1 MTLRRTL
8 APFRSAAQRPGG
20 TRLAS
25 PHRAGRSLVMAR
37 RGMVATSHPQAT
49 LAGLD
54 MLRAGG
60 SAIDGAVAAAAM
72 LAVVEPMMTGIGGDA
87 FLLYY
92 RADPE
97 GGRGELLGLNGSGR
111 SPLALERTAISSPA
125 IDPDSWPAVTVPGA
139 VDLWQTAHHRF
150 GRLRFA
156 DLLGPAIET
165 AEAGFPV
172 SERVQSMWRACVHR
186 LRRDRAAAEHYLVDG
201 EAPALGAVF
210 RSPALARS
218 LQRIADDGPDAFY
231 RGPLAEE
238 ITRYARDN
246 GGFLQLEDFRQH
258 QSTWVD
264 PIGAMYRGR
273 EVFQLPPNGQG
284 LGVLLMLNLLE
295 NFDVA
300 SMDLAGAGHTH
311 LLVEAKKLAY
321 ADLHAHVGDPEGEPL
336 RSVGGVP
343 LAELLDK
350 GYARERSRLI
360 DPGQAADPP
369 APGGIPSGAGAVGS
383 DTVYL
388 AVVDG
393 DGNAASFINSLFA
406 PFGAAIAGGGTGIML
421 HNRGAGFTLE
431 PGHPNEYRPGKRPFH
446 TIIPGMVLERGRLD
460 LCYGVMGGPFQPQG
474 HVQLLTNHYD
484 HGLSLQAAIDRPRW
498 RHTAGL
504 ELLCERGMETETA
517 EELAALGHRVRTA
530 GGGEF
535 GGAQAIARDLHG
547 TLYGASDPR
556 KDGAALGY

>member
-1 MTLRRTL
+1 
-8 APFRSAAQRPGG
+8 
-20 TRLAS
+20 
-25 PHRAGRSLVMAR
+25 MAR
-37 RGMVATSHPQAT
+37 RGMVATSHPAAT

-92 RADPE
+92 LADPD

-111 SPLALERTAISSPA
+111 SPLALERTHIAGPA

-139 VDLWQTAHHRF
+139 VDLWQTAHQRF

-172 SERVQSMWRACVHR
+172 SERVQSMWTACTER
-186 LRRDRAAAEHYLVDG
+186 LRRDPAATEHYLLDG

-210 RSPALARS
+210 RSHALARS
-218 LQRIADDGPDAFY
+218 LRQIAQDGRDAFY
-231 RGPLAEE
+231 EGPIAEE
-238 ITRYARDN
+238 IVRYARDT
-246 GGFLQLEDFRQH
+246 GGFLQLEDFRRH
-258 QSTWVD
+258 RSTWVD
-264 PIGAMYRGR
+264 PIGTLYRGR

-295 NFDVA
+295 NFDLG
-300 SMDLAGAGHTH
+300 SMDLAGPRHTH

-321 ADLHAHVGDPEGEPL
+321 ADLHAHVGDPENEPL
-336 RSVGGVP
+336 RGSGGVP

-350 GYARERSRLI
+350 AYARERCRLI
-360 DPGQAADPP
+360 DPGRPADGP
-369 APGGIPSGAGAVGS
+369 APGGIPTGGAAVGS

-406 PFGAAIAGGGTGIML
+406 PFGAAIAGGDTGIML
-421 HNRGAGFTLE
+421 HCRGAGFSLAA
-431 PGHPNEYRPGKRPFH
+431 GHPNEYRPGKRPFH
-446 TIIPGMVLERGRLD
+446 TIIPGMVLERGRLE
-460 LCYGVMGGPFQPQG
+460 LSYGVMGGPFQPQG

-504 ELLCERGMETETA
+504 DVLCERGMEAATVEG
-517 EELAALGHRVRTA
+517 LVALGHQVRLA
-530 GGGEF
+530 GGAEF
-535 GGAQAIARDLHG
+535 GGAQAIGIDRHG
-547 TLYGASDPR
+547 TLFGASDPR

>member
-1 MTLRRTL
+1 
-8 APFRSAAQRPGG
+8 
-20 TRLAS
+20 
-25 PHRAGRSLVMAR
+25 MAR
-37 RGMVATSHPQAT
+37 RGMAATSHPAAT

-60 SAIDGAVAAAAM
+60 SAIDGAIAAAAM

-87 FLLYY
+87 FLLYHL
-92 RADPE
+92 ADPD
-97 GGRGELLGLNGSGR
+97 GGPGELFGLNGSGR
-111 SPLALERTAISSPA
+111 SPAGLAREALGGDAIEPG
-125 IDPDSWPAVTVPGA
+125 SWAAVTVPGA
-139 VDLWQTAHHRF
+139 VDLWQTAHERF

-172 SERVQSMWRACVHR
+172 SERVQGMWRACADR
-186 LRRDRAAAEHYLVDG
+186 LRRDRAAAEHWLVDG
-201 EAPALGAVF
+201 EAPELGGAF
-210 RSPALARS
+210 RAPALARS
-218 LQRIADDGPDAFY
+218 LRRIARDGRDAFY
-231 RGPLAEE
+231 RGEIAEE
-238 ITRYARDN
+238 IVRYAGDT
-246 GGFLQLEDFRQH
+246 GGFLELEDFRRH
-258 QSTWVD
+258 RSTWVD
-264 PIGAMYRGR
+264 PVGTIYRGR
-273 EVFQLPPNGQG
+273 EVLQLPPNGQG

-295 NFDVA
+295 NFDLA
-300 SMDLAGAGHTH
+300 SMDLAGTAHTH

-336 RSVGGVP
+336 RSGGGVP

-350 GYARERSRLI
+350 AYARERSRLI
-360 DPGQAADPP
+360 DPGRAADV
-369 APGGIPSGAGAVGS
+369 AAAGGIPTGAGRAGRAGSAGS

-406 PFGAAIAGGGTGIML
+406 PFGAAIAGGATGVML
-421 HNRGAGFTLE
+421 HCRGAGFTLE

-446 TIIPGMVLERGRLD
+446 TIIPGMVLNRGRLE

-474 HVQLLTNHYD
+474 HAQLLTNRYD
-484 HGLSLQAAIDRPRW
+484 HGLGLQAAVDRPRW

-504 ELLCERGMETETA
+504 ELLCERGMEPETVA
-517 EELAALGHRVRTA
+517 GLADLGHRVRIA
-530 GGGEF
+530 RGAEF
-535 GGAQAIARDLHG
+535 GGAQAIEVDRHG

>member
-1 MTLRRTL
+1 
-8 APFRSAAQRPGG
+8 
-20 TRLAS
+20 
-25 PHRAGRSLVMAR
+25 MAR
-37 RGMVATSHPQAT
+37 RGMVATSHPAAT

-87 FLLYY
+87 FLLYHL
-92 RADPE
+92 ADPD

-111 SPLALERTAISSPA
+111 SPRAMEQTDIAGPA

-139 VDLWQTAHHRF
+139 VDLWHTAHQRF

-165 AEAGFPV
+165 AETGFPV
-172 SERVQSMWRACVHR
+172 SERVQSMWTACTGR
-186 LRRDRAAAEHYLVDG
+186 LRHDRAAAEHYLASGD
-201 EAPALGAVF
+201 APALGAVF

-218 LQRIADDGPDAFY
+218 LRQIAEDGRDAFY
-231 RGPLAEE
+231 DGPIAEE
-238 ITRYARDN
+238 IVRYARDT
-246 GGFLQLEDFRQH
+246 GGFLQLEDFRRH
-258 QSTWVD
+258 RSTWVE
-264 PIGAMYRGR
+264 PIGTMYRGR

-295 NFDVA
+295 NFDLA
-300 SMDLAGAGHTH
+300 SMDVAGTEHTH

-321 ADLHAHVGDPEGEPL
+321 ADLHAHVGDPDGEPL
-336 RSVGGVP
+336 RSAGGVP

-350 GYARERSRLI
+350 AYARERSRLI
-360 DPGQAADPP
+360 DPGRAADEA
-369 APGGIPSGAGAVGS
+369 APGRIPTGAGPVGS

-393 DGNAASFINSLFA
+393 DGNAASFINS
-406 PFGAAIAGGGTGIML
+406 GGDTGIML
-421 HNRGAGFTLE
+421 HCRGAGFSLAA
-431 PGHPNEYRPGKRPFH
+431 GHPNEYRPGKRPFH
-446 TIIPGMVLERGRLD
+446 TIIPGMVLDQRRLE

-474 HVQLLTNHYD
+474 HVQLLTSHYD
-484 HGLSLQAAIDRPRW
+484 HGLPLQAAIDRPRW

-504 ELLCERGMETETA
+504 DLLCERGMEPATVEG
-517 EELAALGHRVRTA
+517 LAAIGHRVRSA
-530 GGGEF
+530 RGAEF
-535 GGAQAIARDLHG
+535 GGAQAIRVDRHG

>member
-1 MTLRRTL
+1 
-8 APFRSAAQRPGG
+8 
-20 TRLAS
+20 
-25 PHRAGRSLVMAR
+25 MAC

-97 GGRGELLGLNGSGR
+97 GGPGELLGLNGSGR
-111 SPLALERTAISSPA
+111 SPAGLAREALAGDAIE
-125 IDPDSWPAVTVPGA
+125 PDSWPAVTVPGA
-139 VDLWQTAHHRF
+139 VDLWQTAHERF
-150 GRLRFA
+150 GRLHFA
-156 DLLGPAIET
+156 DLIGPATET
-165 AEAGFPV
+165 AEQGFPV
-172 SERVQSMWRACVHR
+172 SERVQGMWRAGADR
-186 LRRDRAAAEHYLVDG
+186 LRRDQAAATHYLPDG
-201 EAPALGAVF
+201 DAPELGAAF

-218 LQRIADDGPDAFY
+218 LRRIARNGRDAFY
-231 RGPLAEE
+231 RGPIAEE
-238 ITRYARDN
+238 IVRYSQST
-246 GGFLQLEDFRQH
+246 GGFLQLDDFKRH
-258 QSTWVD
+258 TSTWVH
-264 PIGAMYRGR
+264 PIGTRYRGR
-273 EVFQLPPNGQG
+273 EVAQLPPNGQG

-295 NFDVA
+295 NFDLA
-300 SMDLAGAGHTH
+300 AMDLGGVEHTH

-321 ADLHAHVGDPEGEPL
+321 ADLHAHVGDPDGHPL
-336 RSVGGVP
+336 RTGGGVP
-343 LAELLDK
+343 LSELLDK

-360 DPGQAADPP
+360 DPRRAA
-369 APGGIPSGAGAVGS
+369 SLVGAGEIPTGGGRAGS

-406 PFGAAIAGGGTGIML
+406 PFGAAIVGGDTGILL
-421 HNRGAGFTLE
+421 HNRGAGFTLA
-431 PGHPNEYRPGKRPFH
+431 PGHPNEYQPGKRPFH
-446 TIIPGMVLERGRLD
+446 TIIPGMVLNSGRLE

-498 RHTAGL
+498 RHTTGL
-504 ELLCERGMETETA
+504 DLLCERGMEGQTVAGLED
-517 EELAALGHRVRTA
+517 LGHHVRIA
-530 GGGEF
+530 GGAEF
-535 GGAQAIARDLHG
+535 GGAQAIGIDRHG
-547 TLYGASDPR
+547 TLVGASDPR

>member
-1 MTLRRTL
+1 
-8 APFRSAAQRPGG
+8 
-20 TRLAS
+20 
-25 PHRAGRSLVMAR
+25 MAC

-97 GGRGELLGLNGSGR
+97 GGPGELLGLNGSGR
-111 SPLALERTAISSPA
+111 SPAGLAREALAGDAIE
-125 IDPDSWPAVTVPGA
+125 PDSWPAVTVPGA
-139 VDLWQTAHHRF
+139 VDLWQTAHERF
-150 GRLRFA
+150 GRLHFA
-156 DLLGPAIET
+156 DLIGPATET
-165 AEAGFPV
+165 AEQGFPV
-172 SERVQSMWRACVHR
+172 SERVQGMWRACADR
-186 LRRDRAAAEHYLVDG
+186 LRRDQAAATHYLPDG
-201 EAPALGAVF
+201 DAPELGAAF

-218 LQRIADDGPDAFY
+218 LRRIARNGRDAFY
-231 RGPLAEE
+231 RGPIAEE
-238 ITRYARDN
+238 IVRYSQST
-246 GGFLQLEDFRQH
+246 GGFLQLDDFKRH
-258 QSTWVD
+258 TSTWVH
-264 PIGAMYRGR
+264 PIGTRYRGR
-273 EVFQLPPNGQG
+273 EVAQLPPNGQG

-295 NFDVA
+295 NFDLA
-300 SMDLAGAGHTH
+300 AMDLGGVEHTH

-321 ADLHAHVGDPEGEPL
+321 ADLHAHVGDPDGHPL
-336 RSVGGVP
+336 RTGGGVP
-343 LAELLDK
+343 LSELLDK
-350 GYARERSRLI
+350 GYARERSRQI
-360 DPGQAADPP
+360 DPRRAA
-369 APGGIPSGAGAVGS
+369 SLVGAGEIPTGGGRAGS

-406 PFGAAIAGGGTGIML
+406 PFGAAIVGGDTGILL
-421 HNRGAGFTLE
+421 HNRGAGFTLA
-431 PGHPNEYRPGKRPFH
+431 PGHPNEYQPGKRPFH
-446 TIIPGMVLERGRLD
+446 TIIPGMVLNSGRLE

-498 RHTAGL
+498 RHTTGL
-504 ELLCERGMETETA
+504 DLLCERGMERQTVAGLED
-517 EELAALGHRVRTA
+517 LGHRVRIA
-530 GGGEF
+530 GGAEF
-535 GGAQAIARDLHG
+535 GGAQAIGIDRHG
-547 TLYGASDPR
+547 TLVGASDPR

>member
-1 MTLRRTL
+1 
-8 APFRSAAQRPGG
+8 
-20 TRLAS
+20 
-25 PHRAGRSLVMAR
+25 
-37 RGMVATSHPQAT
+37 MVATSHPAAT

-92 RADPE
+92 LADPD
-97 GGRGELLGLNGSGR
+97 GGRGELFGLNGSGR
-111 SPLALERTAISSPA
+111 SPLGLARDDIPGRTIEPN
-125 IDPDSWPAVTVPGA
+125 SWPAVTVPGA
-139 VDLWQTAHHRF
+139 VDLWQTAHERF

-172 SERVQSMWRACVHR
+172 SERVQSTWTVCTER
-186 LRRDRAAAEHYLVDG
+186 LRRDRAAAEHYLADG
-201 EAPALGAVF
+201 DAPELGATF

-218 LQRIADDGPDAFY
+218 LRRISEGGRDAFY
-231 RGPLAEE
+231 LGPIAEE
-238 ITRYARDN
+238 IVRYA
-246 GGFLQLEDFRQH
+246 GETAGFLTLEDFRRH
-258 QSTWVD
+258 RSTWVD
-264 PIGAMYRGR
+264 PIGTMYRGR
-273 EVFQLPPNGQG
+273 EVLQLPPNGQG
-284 LGVLLMLNLLE
+284 LGALLMLNLLE
-295 NFDVA
+295 NFDLA
-300 SMDLAGAGHTH
+300 SMEVAGPEHTH

-321 ADLHAHVGDPEGEPL
+321 ADLYAHVGDPEAEPL
-336 RSVGGVP
+336 GSHGGVP
-343 LAELLDK
+343 LSDLLDK
-350 GYARERSRLI
+350 AYARERSRLI
-360 DPGQAADPP
+360 HPGRASERPS
-369 APGGIPSGAGAVGS
+369 PGDIPTGS

-393 DGNAASFINSLFA
+393 EGNAASFINSLYL
-406 PFGAAIAGGGTGIML
+406 PFGSAITGGDTGIML
-421 HNRGAGFTLE
+421 HCRGAGFTLR

-474 HVQLLTNHYD
+474 HAQLLTNHYD

-504 ELLCERGMETETA
+504 ELLCERGMEPGAVEG
-517 EELAALGHRVRTA
+517 LAALGHSVRSA
-530 GGGEF
+530 GGAEF
-535 GGAQAIARDLHG
+535 GGAQAIRLDRHG
-547 TLYGASDPR
+547 TLHGASDPR

>member
-1 MTLRRTL
+1 
-8 APFRSAAQRPGG
+8 
-20 TRLAS
+20 
-25 PHRAGRSLVMAR
+25 MAR
-37 RGMVATSHPQAT
+37 RGMVATSHPAAT

-87 FLLYY
+87 FLLYHL
-92 RADPE
+92 ADPD
-97 GGRGELLGLNGSGR
+97 GGSGELFGLNGSGR
-111 SPLALERTAISSPA
+111 SPLGLAREDLPRGEIA
-125 IDPDSWPAVTVPGA
+125 PDSWPAVTVPGA
-139 VDLWQTAHHRF
+139 VDLWQTAHSRF

-172 SERVQSMWRACVHR
+172 SERVQSMWNACVPR
-186 LRRDRAAAEHYLVDG
+186 LRRDGAAAEHWLASG
-201 EAPALGAVF
+201 EAPGLGEVF

-218 LQRIADDGPDAFY
+218 FRRIAEGGRDAFY
-231 RGPLAEE
+231 LGEIAEE
-238 ITRYARDN
+238 IVRYARAT
-246 GGFLQLEDFRQH
+246 GGFLELEDFRRH
-258 QSTWVD
+258 ESTWVD
-264 PIGAMYRGR
+264 PIGTMYRGR
-273 EVFQLPPNGQG
+273 EVLQLPPNGQG

-295 NFDVA
+295 SFDLA
-300 SMDLAGAGHTH
+300 SMEVAGAEHTH

-336 RSVGGVP
+336 RSGGGVP

-350 GYARERSRLI
+350 AYARERSRLI
-360 DPGQAADPP
+360 DPRRPADGAA
-369 APGGIPSGAGAVGS
+369 AGGIPTGGGSAGGDATGEGPDGDDAAGGIPAGGGRAGG

-406 PFGAAIAGGGTGIML
+406 PFGAAIAGGATGIML
-421 HNRGAGFTLE
+421 HNRGAGFSLE

-446 TIIPGMVLERGRLD
+446 TIIPGMVLDRGRLD

-474 HVQLLTNHYD
+474 HVQLLTGHYD
-484 HGLSLQAAIDRPRW
+484 HGLGLQAAIDRPRW

-504 ELLCERGMETETA
+504 ELLCERGMAPETVEG
-517 EELAALGHRVRTA
+517 LADLGHEVRTA
-530 GGGEF
+530 GGAEF
-535 GGAQAIARDLHG
+535 GGAQAIKVDRQG

>member
-1 MTLRRTL
+1 
-8 APFRSAAQRPGG
+8 
-20 TRLAS
+20 
-25 PHRAGRSLVMAR
+25 MAR
-37 RGMVATSHPQAT
+37 RGMVATSHPAAT

-87 FLLYY
+87 FLLYHL
-92 RADPE
+92 ADPD

-111 SPLALERTAISSPA
+111 SPLALAREDLSGAAIA
-125 IDPDSWPAVTVPGA
+125 PDSWPAVTVPGA
-139 VDLWQTAHHRF
+139 VDLWQTAHSRF

-165 AEAGFPV
+165 AETGFPV
-172 SERVQSMWRACVHR
+172 SERVQSMWTACAAR
-186 LRRDRAAAEHYLVDG
+186 LRRDGAAAEHWLVGGRAPELG
-201 EAPALGAVF
+201 EVF
-210 RSPALARS
+210 RAPALARS
-218 LQRIADDGPDAFY
+218 LRRIAEDGRDAFY
-231 RGPLAEE
+231 EGPIAEE
-238 ITRYARDN
+238 IVRYSRET
-246 GGFLQLEDFRQH
+246 GGFLDLEDLRRH
-258 QSTWVD
+258 ESTWVD
-264 PIGAMYRGR
+264 PIGTMYRGR
-273 EVFQLPPNGQG
+273 EVLQLPPNGQG

-295 NFDVA
+295 NFDLA
-300 SMDLAGAGHTH
+300 SMNPAGAEHTH

-321 ADLHAHVGDPEGEPL
+321 ADLHAHVGDPEAEPL
-336 RSVGGVP
+336 RSGGGVP

-350 GYARERSRLI
+350 AYARECSRLI
-360 DPGQAADPP
+360 DPRRPADGPP
-369 APGGIPSGAGAVGS
+369 AGGIRPGDIATGGGRPDGGPAGDDTTGGGRPGGGGRAGD

-421 HNRGAGFTLE
+421 HCRGAGFTLE
-431 PGHPNEYRPGKRPFH
+431 AGHPNEYRPGKRPFH
-446 TIIPGMVLERGRLD
+446 TIIPGMVLDRGRLE

-474 HVQLLTNHYD
+474 HVQLLTGRYD
-484 HGLSLQAAIDRPRW
+484 HGLGLQAAVDRPRW

-504 ELLCERGMETETA
+504 ELLCERGLEPRTV
-517 EELAALGHRVRTA
+517 EELAALGHEVRIA
-530 GGGEF
+530 GGAEF
-535 GGAQAIARDLHG
+535 GGAQAIRVDRRG

>member
-1 MTLRRTL
+1 
-8 APFRSAAQRPGG
+8 
-20 TRLAS
+20 
-25 PHRAGRSLVMAR
+25 MAC

-97 GGRGELLGLNGSGR
+97 GGPGELLGLNGSGR
-111 SPLALERTAISSPA
+111 SPAGLAREALAGDAIE
-125 IDPDSWPAVTVPGA
+125 PDSWPAVTVPGA
-139 VDLWQTAHHRF
+139 VDLWQTAHERF
-150 GRLRFA
+150 GRLHFA
-156 DLLGPAIET
+156 DLIGPATET
-165 AEAGFPV
+165 AEQGFPV
-172 SERVQSMWRACVHR
+172 SERVQGMWRAGADR
-186 LRRDRAAAEHYLVDG
+186 LRRDQAAATHYLPDG
-201 EAPALGAVF
+201 DAPELGAAF

-218 LQRIADDGPDAFY
+218 LRRIARDGRDAFY
-231 RGPLAEE
+231 RGPIAEE
-238 ITRYARDN
+238 IVRYSQST
-246 GGFLQLEDFRQH
+246 GGFLQLEDFKRH
-258 QSTWVD
+258 TSTWVH
-264 PIGAMYRGR
+264 PIGTRYRGR
-273 EVFQLPPNGQG
+273 EVAQLPPNGQG

-295 NFDVA
+295 NFDLA
-300 SMDLAGAGHTH
+300 AMDLGGVEHTH

-321 ADLHAHVGDPEGEPL
+321 ADLHAHVGDPDGHPL
-336 RSVGGVP
+336 RTGGGVP
-343 LAELLDK
+343 LSELLDK

-360 DPGQAADPP
+360 DPRRAA
-369 APGGIPSGAGAVGS
+369 SLVGAGEIPTGTGRAGS

-406 PFGAAIAGGGTGIML
+406 PFGAAIVGGDTGILL
-421 HNRGAGFTLE
+421 HNRGAGFTLA
-431 PGHPNEYRPGKRPFH
+431 PGHPNEYQPGKRPFH
-446 TIIPGMVLERGRLD
+446 TIIPGMVLNSGRLE

-498 RHTAGL
+498 RHTTGL
-504 ELLCERGMETETA
+504 DLLCERGMEGQTVAGLED
-517 EELAALGHRVRTA
+517 LGHRVRIA
-530 GGGEF
+530 GGAEF
-535 GGAQAIARDLHG
+535 GGAQAIGIDRHG
-547 TLYGASDPR
+547 TLVGASDPR

>member
-1 MTLRRTL
+1 
-8 APFRSAAQRPGG
+8 
-20 TRLAS
+20 
-25 PHRAGRSLVMAR
+25 MAR

-60 SAIDGAVAAAAM
+60 SAIDGAIAAAAM

-92 RADPE
+92 RADPD
-97 GGRGELLGLNGSGR
+97 GAPGELLGLNGSGR
-111 SPLALERTAISSPA
+111 SPLGLARKAIATDA
-125 IDPDSWPAVTVPGA
+125 IEPDSWPAVTVPGA
-139 VDLWQTAHHRF
+139 VDLWQTAHERF

-165 AEAGFPV
+165 AELGFPV
-172 SERVQSMWRACVHR
+172 SERVQRTWRACVQR
-186 LRRDRAAAEHYLVDG
+186 LRRDQAAATHYLVEG
-201 EAPALGAVF
+201 EAPELGALF

-218 LQRIADDGPDAFY
+218 LRRIARDGRDAFY
-231 RGPLAEE
+231 RGPIAEE
-238 ITRYARDN
+238 IVRYAKVT
-246 GGFLQLEDFRQH
+246 GGPLQRADFERH
-258 QSTWVD
+258 TSTWVE
-264 PIGAMYRGR
+264 PIRTRYRGR
-273 EVFQLPPNGQG
+273 EVAQLPPNGQG
-284 LGVLLMLNLLE
+284 LGVLLMLNLLD
-295 NFDVA
+295 NFDLG
-300 SMDLAGAGHTH
+300 SMDLASSEHTH

-321 ADLHAHVGDPEGEPL
+321 ADLHAHVGDPDGHPL
-336 RSVGGVP
+336 RTTSGVP
-343 LAELLDK
+343 LRELLDK
-350 GYARERSRLI
+350 GYAAERSRQI
-360 DPGQAADPP
+360 DLRRAA
-369 APGGIPSGAGAVGS
+369 SVVGAGEVPTGAGRVGS

-406 PFGAAIAGGGTGIML
+406 PFGSAIAGGDTGILL

-431 PGHPNEYRPGKRPFH
+431 AGHPNEYRPGKRPFH
-446 TIIPGMVLERGRLD
+446 TIIPGMVLSAGRLE

-504 ELLCERGMETETA
+504 ELLCEHGTELSTVA
-517 EELAALGHRVRTA
+517 GLEELGHRVRFA
-530 GGGEF
+530 GGAEF
-535 GGAQAIARDLHG
+535 GGAQAVGIDRHG
-547 TLYGASDPR
+547 TLVGASDPR
-556 KDGAALGY
+556 KDGAALGF

>member
-1 MTLRRTL
+1 
-8 APFRSAAQRPGG
+8 
-20 TRLAS
+20 
-25 PHRAGRSLVMAR
+25 MAR
-37 RGMVATSHPQAT
+37 RGMVATSHPAAT

-87 FLLYY
+87 FLLYHL
-92 RADPE
+92 ADPD

-111 SPLALERTAISSPA
+111 SPLALERADIAGPA

-139 VDLWQTAHHRF
+139 VDLWQTAHRRF

-172 SERVQSMWRACVHR
+172 SERVQSMWTACVQR
-186 LRRDRAAAEHYLVDG
+186 LRRDSAAAEHYLVDG
-201 EAPALGAVF
+201 EAPAPGAVF

-218 LQRIADDGPDAFY
+218 LERIAEGGRDAFY
-231 RGPLAEE
+231 EGPIAEE
-238 ITRYARDN
+238 IVRYARVT
-246 GGFLQLEDFRQH
+246 GGFLELEDLRRH
-258 QSTWVD
+258 ESTWVD
-264 PIGAMYRGR
+264 PIGTMYRGR
-273 EVFQLPPNGQG
+273 EVLQLPPNGQG

-295 NFDVA
+295 NFDLA
-300 SMDLAGAGHTH
+300 SMNVAGVEHTH

-336 RSVGGVP
+336 RGAGGVP

-350 GYARERSRLI
+350 VYARERSRLI
-360 DPGQAADPP
+360 DPGRAADGA
-369 APGGIPSGAGAVGS
+369 APGGIPTGSGAVGS

-406 PFGAAIAGGGTGIML
+406 PFGAAIAGGDTGIML
-421 HNRGAGFTLE
+421 HCRGAGFSLAA
-431 PGHPNEYRPGKRPFH
+431 GHPNEYRPGKRPFH
-446 TIIPGMVLERGRLD
+446 TIIPGVVLDRGRLD

-498 RHTAGL
+498 RHTDGL
-504 ELLCERGMETETA
+504 DLLCERGMEPETVDG
-517 EELAALGHRVRTA
+517 LAALGHRVRSA
-530 GGGEF
+530 GGPEF
-535 GGAQAIARDLHG
+535 GGAQAIGVDRHG

>member
-1 MTLRRTL
+1 
-8 APFRSAAQRPGG
+8 
-20 TRLAS
+20 
-25 PHRAGRSLVMAR
+25 MAC

-97 GGRGELLGLNGSGR
+97 GGPGELLGLNGSGR
-111 SPLALERTAISSPA
+111 SPAGLAREALAGDAIE
-125 IDPDSWPAVTVPGA
+125 PDSWPAVTVPGA
-139 VDLWQTAHHRF
+139 VDLWQTAHERF
-150 GRLRFA
+150 GRLHFA
-156 DLLGPAIET
+156 DLIGPATET
-165 AEAGFPV
+165 AEQGFPV
-172 SERVQSMWRACVHR
+172 SERVQGMWRAGADR
-186 LRRDRAAAEHYLVDG
+186 LRRDQAAATHYLPDG
-201 EAPALGAVF
+201 DAPELGAAF

-218 LQRIADDGPDAFY
+218 LRRIARDGRDAFY
-231 RGPLAEE
+231 RGPIAEE
-238 ITRYARDN
+238 IVRYSQST
-246 GGFLQLEDFRQH
+246 GGFLQLEDFKRH
-258 QSTWVD
+258 TSTWVH
-264 PIGAMYRGR
+264 PIGTRYRGR
-273 EVFQLPPNGQG
+273 EVAQLPPNGQG

-295 NFDVA
+295 NFDLA
-300 SMDLAGAGHTH
+300 AMDLGGVEHTH

-321 ADLHAHVGDPEGEPL
+321 ADLHAHVGDPDGHPL
-336 RSVGGVP
+336 RTGGGVP
-343 LAELLDK
+343 LSELLDK

-360 DPGQAADPP
+360 DPRRAA
-369 APGGIPSGAGAVGS
+369 SLVGAGEIPTGGGRAGS

-406 PFGAAIAGGGTGIML
+406 PFGAAIVGGDTGILL
-421 HNRGAGFTLE
+421 HNRGAGFTLA
-431 PGHPNEYRPGKRPFH
+431 PGHPNEYQPGKRPFH
-446 TIIPGMVLERGRLD
+446 TIIPGMVLNSGRLE

-498 RHTAGL
+498 RHTTGL
-504 ELLCERGMETETA
+504 DLLCERGMEGQTVAGLED
-517 EELAALGHRVRTA
+517 LGHRVRIA
-530 GGGEF
+530 GGAEF
-535 GGAQAIARDLHG
+535 GGAQAIGIDRHG
-547 TLYGASDPR
+547 TLVGASDPR

>member
-1 MTLRRTL
+1 M
-8 APFRSAAQRPGG
+8 G
-20 TRLAS
+20 
-25 PHRAGRSLVMAR
+25 R

-92 RADPE
+92 RADSD

-111 SPLALERTAISSPA
+111 SPRNLTRDRFAADS
-125 IDPDSWPAVTVPGA
+125 IDPFTWPAVTVPGA
-139 VDLWQTAHHRF
+139 VDLWQTAHGRF

-156 DLLGPAIET
+156 DVIGPAIET
-165 AEAGFPV
+165 AEHGFPV
-172 SERVQSMWRACVHR
+172 SERVQGMWRACADR
-186 LRRDRAAAEHYLVDG
+186 LRQDRAAATHYLTNG
-201 EAPALGAVF
+201 EAPELGALF

-218 LQRIADDGPDAFY
+218 LGRIARDGRDAFY
-231 RGPLAEE
+231 LGPIAEE
-238 ITRYARDN
+238 IVRYSDRT
-246 GGFLQLEDFRQH
+246 GGFLRMEDFERH
-258 QSTWVD
+258 TSTWVQ
-264 PIGAMYRGR
+264 PISTRYRGR
-273 EVFQLPPNGQG
+273 EVVQLPPNGQG

-295 NFDVA
+295 NFD
-300 SMDLAGAGHTH
+300 LAALKLGSAEHTH

-321 ADLHAHVGDPEGEPL
+321 ADLHAHVADPDGPPL
-336 RSVGGVP
+336 RGAAGVP
-343 LAELLDK
+343 LSELLDK
-350 GYARERSRLI
+350 GYAEERSRRI
-360 DPGQAADPP
+360 DPGRAASPVAAGEIP
-369 APGGIPSGAGAVGS
+369 AGGARAGG

-406 PFGAAIAGGGTGIML
+406 PFGSGIAGGDTGILL

-446 TIIPGMVLERGRLD
+446 TIIPGMVLDSGRLE

-504 ELLCERGMETETA
+504 ELLCEHGMEPQTVA
-517 EELAALGHRVRTA
+517 RLGDLGHRTRSA
-530 GGGEF
+530 GGAEF
-535 GGAQAIARDLHG
+535 GGAQAIGVDRNG
-547 TLYGASDPR
+547 TLVGASDPR

>member
-1 MTLRRTL
+1 
-8 APFRSAAQRPGG
+8 
-20 TRLAS
+20 
-25 PHRAGRSLVMAR
+25 MAR
-37 RGMVATSHPQAT
+37 RGMVATSHPAAT

-92 RADPE
+92 LADPD

-111 SPLALERTAISSPA
+111 SPQALERTDITGPA
-125 IDPDSWPAVTVPGA
+125 IDPDTWPAVTVPGA
-139 VDLWQTAHHRF
+139 VDLWETAHRRF
-150 GRLRFA
+150 GRLHFA

-172 SERVQSMWRACVHR
+172 SERVQSMWRACVPR
-186 LRRDRAAAEHYLVDG
+186 LRDDRAATEHYLVDG
-201 EAPALGAVF
+201 DAPELGAVF

-218 LQRIADDGPDAFY
+218 LRRIAEDGRDAFY
-231 RGPLAEE
+231 EGPIAEE
-238 ITRYARDN
+238 IVRYARGT
-246 GGFLQLEDFRQH
+246 GGSLELEDFRRH
-258 QSTWVD
+258 ESTWVD
-264 PIGAMYRGR
+264 PIGTMYRGR

-284 LGVLLMLNLLE
+284 LGALLMLNLLE
-295 NFDVA
+295 NFDLA
-300 SMDLAGAGHTH
+300 SMDVAGTEHTH

-336 RSVGGVP
+336 RSSGGVP

-350 GYARERSRLI
+350 AYARERSRLI
-360 DPGQAADPP
+360 DPGRAADEA
-369 APGGIPSGAGAVGS
+369 APGGIPTGAATPGS

-393 DGNAASFINSLFA
+393 EGNAASFINSLFA
-406 PFGAAIAGGGTGIML
+406 PFGAAVAGGDTGIML
-421 HNRGAGFTLE
+421 HCRGAGFTLE

-446 TIIPGMVLERGRLD
+446 TIIPGIVLERGRLE

-484 HGLSLQAAIDRPRW
+484 HGLPLQAAIDRPRW

-504 ELLCERGMETETA
+504 ELLCERGMEPGTVEG
-517 EELAALGHRVRTA
+517 LAALGHRVRSAA
-530 GGGEF
+530 GAEF
-535 GGAQAIARDLHG
+535 GGAQAIGVDRRG
-547 TLYGASDPR
+547 TLHGASDPR

>member
-1 MTLRRTL
+1 
-8 APFRSAAQRPGG
+8 
-20 TRLAS
+20 
-25 PHRAGRSLVMAR
+25 MAR
-37 RGMVATSHPQAT
+37 RGMVATSHPRAT

-97 GGRGELLGLNGSGR
+97 GGPGELLGLNGSGH
-111 SPLALERTAISSPA
+111 SPA
-125 IDPDSWPAVTVPGA
+125 GLAREALAGDAIEPDSWPAVTVPGA
-139 VDLWQTAHHRF
+139 VDLWQTAHERF
-150 GRLRFA
+150 GRLHFA
-156 DLLGPAIET
+156 DLIGPAIET
-165 AEAGFPV
+165 AEQGFPV
-172 SERVQSMWRACVHR
+172 SERVQGMWRACADR
-186 LRRDRAAAEHYLVDG
+186 LRRDQAAATHYLLDG
-201 EAPALGAVF
+201 DAPELGAAF

-218 LQRIADDGPDAFY
+218 LRRIARDGRDAFY
-231 RGPLAEE
+231 RGPIAEE
-238 ITRYARDN
+238 IVRYARST
-246 GGFLQLEDFRQH
+246 GGFLELEDFERH
-258 QSTWVD
+258 TSTWVQ
-264 PIGAMYRGR
+264 PIATRYRGR
-273 EVFQLPPNGQG
+273 EVAQLPPNGQG

-295 NFDVA
+295 NFDLA
-300 SMDLAGAGHTH
+300 AMDLGGVEHTH

-321 ADLHAHVGDPEGEPL
+321 ADLHAHVGDPDGHPL
-336 RSVGGVP
+336 RTGSGVP
-343 LAELLDK
+343 LSELLDK

-360 DPGQAADPP
+360 DPRRAA
-369 APGGIPSGAGAVGS
+369 SLVGAGEIPTGGGRAGS

-406 PFGAAIAGGGTGIML
+406 PFGAAIVGGDTGILL
-421 HNRGAGFTLE
+421 HNRGAGFTLA
-431 PGHPNEYRPGKRPFH
+431 PGHPNEYQPGKRPFH
-446 TIIPGMVLERGRLD
+446 TIIPGMVLNTGRLE

-504 ELLCERGMETETA
+504 ELLCERGMEPESVA
-517 EELAALGHRVRTA
+517 GLEELCHQVRVA
-530 GGGEF
+530 GGSEF
-535 GGAQAIARDLHG
+535 GGAQAIGVDSHG
-547 TLYGASDPR
+547 TLLGASDPR

>member
-1 MTLRRTL
+1 
-8 APFRSAAQRPGG
+8 
-20 TRLAS
+20 
-25 PHRAGRSLVMAR
+25 MAR

-60 SAIDGAVAAAAM
+60 SAIDGALAAAAM

-97 GGRGELLGLNGSGR
+97 GGPGELLGLNGSGR
-111 SPLALERTAISSPA
+111 SPQGLTREA
-125 IDPDSWPAVTVPGA
+125 IDDTRAIEPDSWPAVTVPGA
-139 VDLWQTAHHRF
+139 VDLWQTAHERF

-165 AEAGFPV
+165 AERGFPV
-172 SERVQSMWRACVHR
+172 SERVQGMWRVCVNR
-186 LRRDRAAAEHYLVDG
+186 LRRDRAAATHYLVDG
-201 EAPALGAVF
+201 DAPDLGALF

-218 LQRIADDGPDAFY
+218 LRRIARDGRDAFY
-231 RGPLAEE
+231 RGPIAEE
-238 ITRYARDN
+238 IVRYSRGT
-246 GGFLQLEDFRQH
+246 GGFLTLEDFNRH
-258 QSTWVD
+258 TSTWVE
-264 PIGAMYRGR
+264 PLSTRYRGR
-273 EVFQLPPNGQG
+273 DVVQLPPNGQG
-284 LGVLLMLNLLE
+284 LGVLLLLNLLE
-295 NFDVA
+295 NFDLG
-300 SMDLAGAGHTH
+300 SMDLASTEHTH

-321 ADLHAHVGDPEGEPL
+321 ADLHAQVGDPDGPPL
-336 RSVGGVP
+336 RTGNGAP
-343 LAELLDK
+343 LRELLDK
-350 GYARERSRLI
+350 GYARERSRQI
-360 DPGQAADPP
+360 DPRRAAST
-369 APGGIPSGAGAVGS
+369 ATPGELPTGAGRVGS
-383 DTVYL
+383 ETVYL

-406 PFGAAIAGGGTGIML
+406 PFGSAIAGGDTGILL

-431 PGHPNEYRPGKRPFH
+431 AGHPNEYQPGKRPFH
-446 TIIPGMVLERGRLD
+446 TIIPGMVLSAGRLE

-504 ELLCERGMETETA
+504 ELLCERGTELSTVA
-517 EELAALGHRVRTA
+517 GLEELGHRVRFA
-530 GGGEF
+530 GGAEF
-535 GGAQAIARDLHG
+535 GGAQAIGVDRHG
-547 TLYGASDPR
+547 TLLGASDPR